1 MPTINFSL
9 KDLQN
14 LVGKKLSMEEISKL
28 VEYGKGSL
36 ENYNKEENEITV
48 DFGDTNLP
56 YLWSV
61 EGVARL
67 IKGVLGI
74 QKGIPKIEI
83 KKGDYQIIVDKSVSS
98 IRPYI
103 AAFVAKGHKVDD
115 YLIKQMVQ
123 LQEKLC
129 ESYGR
134 RRLKVAIG
142 VYSYDKI
149 KFPIYYKATDPKSIK
164 FTPLEFKN
172 EMTQQEIL
180 EEHPKGKEYAW
191 ILKDFKKY
199 PILVDAKNEVLS
211 FPPIIN
217 SNFTG
222 KVIEGDEHLFVE
234 ATGTELESLLLCMNI
249 MAYAFYERGF
259 QIHSV
264 DINYE
269 DKRITSPL
277 LFKEKIGITRE
288 QIRSLLGLELK
299 NSEIKNLL
307 EKVQYE
313 TNNLTIKI
321 PPYRKDILHPA
332 DVIEDIGIM
341 YGYHNIK
348 ELPMASYTIGETS
361 PTVEFR
367 NKVRELLIGL
377 GFQEVLSPILTN
389 KTTLYNKM
397 NIKDFGTIEI
407 SNFMS
412 ETYSCLRTWLL
423 PILMEFLSKNKH
435 VEYPQKVFE
444 QGLVTVKKENDVID
458 YERLAVVSANEKA
471 DYTEIRQIL
480 DYLLRTLNIEYTI
493 EEVDHDSFI
502 PGRVGRVVVNKRKV
516 AYIGEI
522 SPKVLINHSLEVP
535 VVGLELNLADLFE
548 TIGNKTKN
556 SV

>member
-14 LVGKKLSMEEISKL
+14 LVGKKLTIEEVSKL
-28 VEYGKGSL
+28 AEYGKGSF
-36 ENYNKEENEITV
+36 EGYNKEEDEVSIE
-48 DFGDTNLP
+48 FGDTNLP

-67 IKGVLGI
+67 FKGILNI

-83 KKGDYQIIVDKSVSS
+83 KKGPYKVIVDKSVSQ

-103 AAFVAKGHKVDD
+103 AAFVAKAHKVDD

-149 KFPIYYKATDPKSIK
+149 KFPVHYKATDPESIK
-164 FTPLEFKN
+164 FTPLEFKK

-180 EEHPKGKEYAW
+180 EEHPKGREYSW
-191 ILKDFKKY
+191 ILKDRKKY

-222 KVIEGDEHLFVE
+222 KVTEGEEHLFIE
-234 ATGTELESLLLCMNI
+234 ATGIELEPLLLCMNI

-259 QIHSV
+259 EIYSV
-264 DINYE
+264 DIDYE
-269 DKRITSPL
+269 NKKITSPL
-277 LFKEKIGITRE
+277 LFNDKIKITNE
-288 QIRSLLGLELK
+288 QIKSLLGLDLK
-299 NSEIKNLL
+299 NAEIKRLL
-307 EKVQYE
+307 EKAQYNV
-313 TNNLTIKI
+313 TSNIQI
-321 PPYRKDILHPA
+321 PPYRKDILHPY

-341 YGYHNIK
+341 YGYNNIK
-348 ELPMASYTIGETS
+348 EQPLTSYTIGETNEI
-361 PTVEFR
+361 VKFR

-377 GFQEVLSPILTN
+377 EFQEVLSPILTN
-389 KTTLYNKM
+389 KKILYNKM
-397 NIKDFGTIEI
+397 NIKDFGTIELT
-407 SNFMS
+407 NFMS
-412 ETYSCLRTWLL
+412 ETYSCLRTWILPLL
-423 PILMEFLSKNKH
+423 IDFLSKNKH
-435 VEYPQKVFE
+435 VEYPQKAFE
-444 QGLVTVKKENDVID
+444 QGMVTVKKGNDVID
-458 YERLAVVSANEKA
+458 YERIAVISANEKA
-471 DYTEIRQIL
+471 DYTEIRQVL
-480 DYLLRTLNIEYTI
+480 DYILRSLNIEYTI

-502 PGRVGRVVVNKRKV
+502 PGRVGRVVVNNKKI

-522 SPKVLINHSLEVP
+522 NPKILSKNSIEVP
-535 VVGLELNLADLFE
+535 VVGLELNLTDLFE
-548 TIGNKTKN
+548 SINEK
-556 SV
+556 

>member
-14 LVGKKLSMEEISKL
+14 LVGKKISVEEVSKL

-36 ENYNKEENEITV
+36 ENYNKEEDEVTV

-67 IKGVLGI
+67 IKGVLGL

-83 KKGDYQIIVDKSVSS
+83 KKGDYKVIVDKSVSS
-98 IRPYI
+98 VRPYVT
-103 AAFVAKGHKVDD
+103 AFVAKGHKVDD

-134 RRLKVAIG
+134 RRLKIAIG

-149 KFPIYYKATDPKSIK
+149 KFPVHYKATDPESIK
-164 FTPLEFKN
+164 FIPLEFKK

-191 ILKDFKKY
+191 ILKGCKKY
-199 PILVDAKNEVLS
+199 PVLVDSVGEVLS

-222 KVIEGDEHLFVE
+222 KVTEGEEHLFIE
-234 ATGTELESLLLCMNI
+234 ATGIELEPLLLAMNI

-259 QIHSV
+259 EIHSV
-264 DINYE
+264 DIKYPNE
-269 DKRITSPL
+269 RITTPF
-277 LFKEKIGITRE
+277 LFKDKIKITKEHIEK
-288 QIRSLLGLELK
+288 LLGFDLK
-299 NSEIKNLL
+299 NTEIKGLL
-307 EKVQYE
+307 EKAQYDI
-313 TNNLTIKI
+313 NNLTIKI

-332 DVIEDIGIM
+332 DIIEDIGIM
-341 YGYHNIK
+341 YGYDKIK
-348 ELPMASYTIGETS
+348 EMPLTSYTIGETADI
-361 PTVEFR
+361 VLFR
-367 NKVRELLIGL
+367 DKVRELLIGL

-389 KTTLYNKM
+389 KTILYDKM
-397 NIKDFGTIEI
+397 NIKDFGSVEI
-407 SNFMS
+407 NNFMS
-412 ETYSCLRTWLL
+412 ETYSCLRTWIL
-423 PILMEFLSKNKH
+423 PVLIEFLSKNEH
-435 VEYPQKVFE
+435 IEYPQKAFE
-444 QGLVTVKKENDVID
+444 QGLVTVEKGNEVID
-458 YERLAVVSANEKA
+458 YERVAVISANEKA
-471 DYTEIRQIL
+471 DYTEIRQVL

-502 PGRVGRVVVNKRKV
+502 IGRVGRVVVKGKKV

-522 SPKVLINHSLEVP
+522 SPTVLNNHGLEIP
-535 VVGLELNLADLFE
+535 VVGLELNLTDLFE
-548 TIGNKTKN
+548 AANEN
-556 SV
+556 

>member
-14 LVGKKLSMEEISKL
+14 LVGKKLAIEEISKL

-36 ENYNKEENEITV
+36 ENYNKEEEEITV
-48 DFGDTNLP
+48 EFGDTNLP

-67 IKGVLGI
+67 FKGTLGI
-74 QKGIPKIEI
+74 QKCIPKIEI
-83 KKGDYQIIVDKSVSS
+83 KKGDYKIVVDNSVNQ

-149 KFPIYYKATDPKSIK
+149 KFPVYYKATDPESIK
-164 FTPLEFKN
+164 FIPLEFKK

-191 ILKDFKKY
+191 ILKDCKKY
-199 PILVDAKNEVLS
+199 PILVDSVNEVLS

-222 KVIEGDEHLFVE
+222 KVTEGEEHLFVE
-234 ATGTELESLLLCMNI
+234 ATGTELEPLLLCMNI

-259 QIHSV
+259 EIHSV
-264 DINYE
+264 DVKYE
-269 DKRITSPL
+269 NKKITTPL
-277 LFKEKIGITRE
+277 LFNEKIKITKE
-288 QIRSLLGLELK
+288 QIKALLGLELK

-307 EKVQYE
+307 EKAQYDI
-313 TNNLTIKI
+313 NNLTVKI

-332 DVIEDIGIM
+332 DIIEDIGII
-341 YGYHNIK
+341 YGYDNIK
-348 ELPMASYTIGETS
+348 ELPMTSYTIGETS
-361 PTVEFR
+361 DMVVFR

-389 KTTLYNKM
+389 KTALYEKM
-397 NIKDFGTIEI
+397 NIKDFGTVEI

-435 VEYPQKVFE
+435 VEYPQKAFE
-444 QGLVTVKKENDVID
+444 QGFVTVKKGNEVID
-458 YERLAVVSANEKA
+458 YERVAVVSANEKA
-471 DYTEIRQIL
+471 DYTEIRQVL

-493 EEVDHDSFI
+493 EEVEHDSFI
-502 PGRVGRVVVNKRKV
+502 EGRVGRVIVNNKKV
-516 AYIGEI
+516 AFIGEI
-522 SPKVLINHSLEVP
+522 SPHVLLNHGLEIP
-535 VVGLELNLADLFE
+535 VVGLELNLTDLFE
-548 TIGNKTKN
+548 AINEN
-556 SV
+556 

>member
-9 KDLQN
+9 KDLEK
-14 LVGKKLSMEEISKL
+14 LVGKELSIEEVSKL
-28 VEYGKGSL
+28 VESGKGEL
-36 ENYNKEENEITV
+36 EGYNKEEEEVTV

-67 IKGVLGI
+67 IKGILGL

-83 KKGDYQIIVDKSVSS
+83 KKGDYKVIVDKSVSS
-98 IRPYI
+98 IRPYVV
-103 AAFVAKGHKVDD
+103 AFVVKGHKVDD

-149 KFPIYYKATDPKSIK
+149 KFPVHYKATEPESVK
-164 FTPLEFKN
+164 FTPLEFKK

-180 EEHPKGKEYAW
+180 DEHPKGKEYAW
-191 ILKDFKKY
+191 ILKDCKKY
-199 PILVDAKNEVLS
+199 PILVDSADEVLS

-222 KVIEGDEHLFVE
+222 KITEGEEHLFIE
-234 ATGTELESLLLCMNI
+234 ATGIELEPLILCMNI

-259 QIHSV
+259 EIHSV
-264 DINYE
+264 DIKYL
-269 DKRITSPL
+269 DRKLTTPL
-277 LFKEKIGITRE
+277 LFEDKIKISKE
-288 QIRSLLGLELK
+288 QIKSLLGLELK
-299 NSEIKNLL
+299 SSSIKNLL
-307 EKVQYE
+307 EKAGYDLS
-313 TNNLTIKI
+313 NLVVRV

-332 DVIEDIGIM
+332 DVIEDIGIL
-341 YGYHNIK
+341 YGYDKIEEK
-348 ELPMASYTIGETS
+348 PLLSYTIGGTS
-361 PTVEFR
+361 PIVLFR
-367 NKVRELLIGL
+367 NKVRELLIGM

-389 KTTLYNKM
+389 KAILYEKM
-397 NIKDFGTIEI
+397 NIKDFGSIEI

-423 PILMEFLSKNKH
+423 PVLMEFLSKNKH
-435 VEYPQKVFE
+435 IEYSQKAFE
-444 QGLVTVKKENDVID
+444 QGLVTVKKGDNVID
-458 YERLAVVSANEKA
+458 YERIAVVSANEKA
-471 DYTEIRQIL
+471 DYTEIRQVL
-480 DYLLRTLNIEYTI
+480 DYLFRMLGIEYGI
-493 EEVDHDSFI
+493 EEVEHDSFI
-502 PGRVGRVVVNKRKV
+502 PGRVGRVVVNNKKV

-522 SPKVLINHSLEVP
+522 SPKIISGYGLEIP
-535 VVGLELNLADLFE
+535 VVGLELNLTDLFE
-548 TIGNKTKN
+548 AVNEN
-556 SV
+556 

>member
-9 KDLQN
+9 RDLQN
-14 LVGKKLSMEEISKL
+14 LVGKKLSIEEVSEL
-28 VEYGKGSL
+28 VEYGKGEL
-36 ENYNKEENEITV
+36 ENYNKEEDEITV

-67 IKGVLGI
+67 IKGILGL

-83 KKGDYQIIVDKSVSS
+83 KKGGYKVIVNKSVTP

-134 RRLKVAIG
+134 KRLKVAIG

-149 KFPIYYKATDPKSIK
+149 KFPIYYKATDPESIR
-164 FTPLEFKN
+164 FIPLEFKK

-191 ILKDFKKY
+191 ILKNCKKY
-199 PILVDAKNEVLS
+199 PILVDSANEVLS

-222 KVIEGDEHLFVE
+222 KVTEGDEHLFIE
-234 ATGTELESLLLCMNI
+234 ATGTELEPLLLCMNI

-269 DKRITSPL
+269 NKKITSPL
-277 LFKEKIGITRE
+277 LFNEKIKITKD
-288 QIRSLLGLELK
+288 QIKALLGLELK
-299 NSEIKNLL
+299 NSEIENLL
-307 EKVQYE
+307 GKAQYE

-332 DVIEDIGIM
+332 DIIEDIGIM
-341 YGYHNIK
+341 YGYDNIK
-348 ELPMASYTIGETS
+348 ELPMTSYTIGETFGM
-361 PTVEFR
+361 VIFR
-367 NKVRELLIGL
+367 NKIRELLIGL

-389 KTTLYNKM
+389 KKILYDMM

-412 ETYSCLRTWLL
+412 ETYSCLRTWIL
-423 PILMEFLSKNKH
+423 PILIEFLSKNKH
-435 VEYPQKVFE
+435 IEYPQKAFE
-444 QGLVTVKKENDVID
+444 QGLVTVKKGNEVID
-458 YERLAVVSANEKA
+458 YERVAVVSANEKA
-471 DYTEIRQIL
+471 DYTEIRQVL
-480 DYLLRTLNIEYTI
+480 DYLLRILNVEYTI

-502 PGRVGRVVVNKRKV
+502 EGRVGRVVVSGKKV

-522 SPKVLINHSLEVP
+522 SPEVISTYGLEVP
-535 VVGLELNLADLFE
+535 VAGLELNLTELFE
-548 TIGNKTKN
+548 
-556 SV
+556 VL

>member
-9 KDLQN
+9 KDLEK
-14 LVGKKLSMEEISKL
+14 LVGKKLSIEEVSKL
-28 VEYGKGSL
+28 VESGKGDL
-36 ENYNKEENEITV
+36 ESYNREEDEITV

-67 IKGVLGI
+67 IKGILGL

-83 KKGDYQIIVDKSVSS
+83 KKGDYKVIVDKSVSS
-98 IRPYI
+98 VRPYVV
-103 AAFVAKGHKVDD
+103 AFVAKGHKVDD

-149 KFPIYYKATDPKSIK
+149 KFPVHYKATGPESVK
-164 FTPLEFKN
+164 FTPLEFKK

-191 ILKDFKKY
+191 ILKDCKKY
-199 PILVDAKNEVLS
+199 PILVDSADEVLS

-222 KVIEGDEHLFVE
+222 KIMEGDEHLFVE
-234 ATGTELESLLLCMNI
+234 ATGIELEPLLLCMNI

-259 QIHSV
+259 DIHSV
-264 DINYE
+264 NVEYT
-269 DKRITSPL
+269 DKKITTPL
-277 LFKEKIGITRE
+277 LFEDKIKINKE
-288 QIRSLLGLELK
+288 QIKALLGLELK
-299 NSEIKNLL
+299 SSSIKILL
-307 EKVQYE
+307 EKAGYDI
-313 TNNLTIKI
+313 NNLTIKI

-332 DVIEDIGIM
+332 DVIEDIGIL
-341 YGYHNIK
+341 YGYDKIGEK
-348 ELPMASYTIGETS
+348 PLLSYTIGETS
-361 PTVEFR
+361 PIVLFR
-367 NKVRELLIGL
+367 NKVRELLIGM

-389 KTTLYNKM
+389 KAILYDKM

-412 ETYSCLRTWLL
+412 KTYSCLRTWLL
-423 PILMEFLSKNKH
+423 PVLMEFLSKNKH
-435 VEYPQKVFE
+435 IEYSQKVFE
-444 QGLVTVKKENDVID
+444 QGLVTVRKGDDVTD
-458 YERLAVVSANEKA
+458 YERIAVVSANEKA
-471 DYTEIRQIL
+471 DYTEIRQVL
-480 DYLLRTLNIEYTI
+480 DYLFRMLGIEYSI
-493 EEVDHDSFI
+493 EEVEHDSFI
-502 PGRVGRVVVNKRKV
+502 PGRVGRVVVKGKKV

-522 SPKVLINHSLEVP
+522 NPKIIFGYGLEIP
-535 VVGLELNLADLFE
+535 VVGLELNITDLFE
-548 TIGNKTKN
+548 
-556 SV
+556 VL